1 MKKQFKRITAKQQV
15 AQLEMQRLR
24 QTLAGEAFIYS
35 IVYN

>member
-1 MKKQFKRITAKQQV
+1 MKKQFKRNQLLRQV
-15 AQLEMQRLR
+15 AQLEMQILR

>member
-1 MKKQFKRITAKQQV
+1 MQRSKKEIQDAV
-15 AQLEMQRLR
+15 AQLEMQILR